1 MNDRIFKG
9 DIYGINQIDR
19 VGAGDTFLATSINGI
34 IKKWGG
40 QKIAT
45 YSSSSFALAH
55 TVHGDVN
62 LFTDSEIEV
71 FRKNKSLK
79 NA

>member
-9 DIYGINQIDR
+9 DIYDVNQIDR
-19 VGAGDTFLATSINGI
+19 VGAGDTFLAASINGI

-45 YSSSSFALAH
+45 YSSSSFAS
-55 TVHGDVN
+55 TYSSWGCK
-62 LFTDSEIEV
+62 FIY
-71 FRKNKSLK
+71 
-79 NA
+79 